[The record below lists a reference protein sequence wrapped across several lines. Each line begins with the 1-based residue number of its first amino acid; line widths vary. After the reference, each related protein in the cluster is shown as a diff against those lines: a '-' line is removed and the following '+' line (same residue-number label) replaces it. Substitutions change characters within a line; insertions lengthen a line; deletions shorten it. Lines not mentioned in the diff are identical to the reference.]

1 MKRVL
6 FYCQNLLGMGHLVR
20 TTELMRE
27 LVKTFEVCLIEGG
40 QKVAGFEMLPKVEV
54 VQLPTIQVEVFDSL
68 QVGKELQVIGSTLTL
83 AEVKEFR
90 QQKLIEVF
98 DRFQP
103 DVLITEGYPFSK
115 NKALAFEMVPLLEH
129 VRNSNRFPKGDAA
142 RTIQVI
148 CSLRDI
154 IMVKEFADRDA
165 EEKRRC
171 EFVNQ
176 YYDAILLHSDPAI
189 HRLEDNIA
197 NAGYLTC
204 PVYYTGYVVQS
215 EPDRVEFDPA
225 DLALLNDPTPK
236 IVVSIGGGKLGHD
249 LLERIVQAA
258 PLIEQETIH
267 RIVIFAGPLMDEPK
281 YRQLVKL
288 AQGKMNVS
296 LCRFTPS
303 LIAYL
308 DRADLSIS
316 LGGYNTTMNILKT
329 GVKSMIYPSDKDREQ
344 AIRAEKL
351 EQLGLLKIIDK
362 SELDP
367 EVLAR
372 SIVDYLAEESTL
384 NLEYALQLD
393 GAQKASMI
401 LQGLLKP
408 NSTLVTPTIK
418 IVASVAKSAY
428 AD

>member
-1 MKRVL
+1 MKKIL

-40 QKVAGFEMLPKVEV
+40 QKVAGFEMLPEVEV
-54 VQLPTIQVEVFDSL
+54 IQLPTIQVEVFDSL
-68 QVGKELQVIGSTLTL
+68 QVGRQLQVIGSSMSLE
-83 AEVKEFR
+83 EVKEFR

-129 VRNSNRFPKGDAA
+129 VRKSDRP
-142 RTIQVI
+142 TQII

-154 IMVKEFADRDA
+154 IMVKEFADRAA

-171 EFVNQ
+171 EFVDR
-176 YYDAILLHSDPAI
+176 YYDAILLHSDPTI
-189 HRLEDNIA
+189 HRLEDNIS
-197 NAGYLTC
+197 NADSLTC

-215 EPDRVEFDPA
+215 EPDKILLDPA

-236 IVVSIGGGKLGHD
+236 IVVSVGGGKLGHD
-249 LLERIVQAA
+249 LLESIIQAA
-258 PLIEQETIH
+258 PLIQQKTSH
-267 RIVIFAGPLMDEPK
+267 QIVIFAGPLMDESK
-281 YRQLVKL
+281 YLQLVEL
-288 AQGKMNVS
+288 AQGKTNVS
-296 LCRFTPS
+296 LRRFTPS

-329 GVKSMIYPSDKDREQ
+329 GVKSIIYPSDKDREQ

-351 EQLGLLKIIDK
+351 EQLGLLKILDK
-362 SELDP
+362 SELEP
-367 EVLAR
+367 ELLAR
-372 SIVDYLAEESTL
+372 SIVDYLTEESTL
-384 NLEYALQLD
+384 DLENSLRLD
-393 GAQKASMI
+393 GAKQASVI
-401 LQGLLKP
+401 LQNLLEP
-408 NSTLVTPTIK
+408 NLI
-418 IVASVAKSAY
+418 AA
-428 AD
+428 

>member
-1 MKRVL
+1 MKKIL

-40 QKVAGFEMLPKVEV
+40 QKVDGFEMLPAVEV

-68 QVGKELQVIGSTLTL
+68 QVGKELQVIGSNMSLV
-83 AEVKEFR
+83 EVKEYR
-90 QQKLIEVF
+90 KQKLIEVF

-129 VRNSNRFPKGDAA
+129 VKKSD
-142 RTIQVI
+142 RTTQVI

-171 EFVNQ
+171 EFVDR

-189 HRLEDNIA
+189 HRLEDNIS
-197 NAGYLTC
+197 NADSLTC

-215 EPDRVEFDPA
+215 EPDQVEFDPA

-236 IVVSIGGGKLGHD
+236 IVVSVGGGKLGHD
-249 LLERIVQAA
+249 LLESIIQAA
-258 PLIEQETIH
+258 PLLQQQIYHQI
-267 RIVIFAGPLMDEPK
+267 IIFAGPLMDAAK
-281 YRQLVKL
+281 YRDLEKL
-288 AQGKMNVS
+288 AKGKTNIS
-296 LCRFTPS
+296 LRRFTPS

-329 GVKSMIYPSDKDREQ
+329 GVRSMIYPSDKDREQ

-351 EQLGLLKIIDK
+351 EKLGLLKMIDR
-362 SELDP
+362 SQLEP
-367 EVLAR
+367 EPLAR
-372 SIVDYLAEESTL
+372 SIVDYLAGNETIDFE
-384 NLEYALQLD
+384 NLIQLD
-393 GAQKASMI
+393 GAKKASVI
-401 LQGLLKP
+401 LQRLLKP
-408 NSTLVTPTIK
+408 NLI
-418 IVASVAKSAY
+418 AA
-428 AD
+428 

>member
-1 MKRVL
+1 MKKIL

-40 QKVAGFEMLPKVEV
+40 QKVDGFEMLPEVEV

-68 QVGKELQVIGSTLTL
+68 QVGRQLQVVGSTMSLE
-83 AEVKEFR
+83 EVKEFR
-90 QQKLIEVF
+90 KQKLIEVF

-129 VRNSNRFPKGDAA
+129 VRKSDRS
-142 RTIQVI
+142 TQVI

-154 IMVKEFADRDA
+154 IMVKEFADRAA

-189 HRLEDNIA
+189 HRLEDNIS
-197 NAGYLTC
+197 NADSLTC
-204 PVYYTGYVVQS
+204 PVHYTGYVVQS
-215 EPDRVEFDPA
+215 EPDRILLDPA

-236 IVVSIGGGKLGHD
+236 IVVSVGGGKLGHD
-249 LLERIVQAA
+249 LLESVIHAA
-258 PLIEQETIH
+258 PLIQQETSH
-267 RIVIFAGPLMDEPK
+267 RIVIFAGPLMDESK
-281 YRQLVKL
+281 YQELVKL
-288 AQGKMNVS
+288 AQGKTNIS
-296 LCRFTPS
+296 LRRFTPS

-316 LGGYNTTMNILKT
+316 LGGYNTTMNVLKT
-329 GVKSMIYPSDKDREQ
+329 SVKSIIYPSDKDREQ

-351 EQLGLLKIIDK
+351 EQLGLLKILNK
-362 SELDP
+362 SELEP
-367 EVLAR
+367 ELLAK
-372 SIVDYLAEESTL
+372 IIIGYLAEESTL
-384 NLEYALQLD
+384 NLEDPLQLN
-393 GAQKASMI
+393 GAKQASAI
-401 LQGLLKP
+401 LQNLLEP
-408 NSTLVTPTIK
+408 NLI
-418 IVASVAKSAY
+418 AA
-428 AD
+428 

>member
-1 MKRVL
+1 MKKIL

-40 QKVAGFEMLPKVEV
+40 QKVAGFEMLPEVEV

-68 QVGKELQVIGSTLTL
+68 QVGRQLQVIGSTMSLE
-83 AEVKEFR
+83 EVKEFR
-90 QQKLIEVF
+90 KQKLIEVF

-129 VRNSNRFPKGDAA
+129 VRKADRPT
-142 RTIQVI
+142 RVI

-154 IMVKEFADRDA
+154 IMVKEFADRVA

-176 YYDAILLHSDPAI
+176 YYDAILLHSDPTI
-189 HRLEDNIA
+189 HRLEDNIS
-197 NAGYLTC
+197 NADSLTC
-204 PVYYTGYVVQS
+204 PVHYTGYVVQS
-215 EPDRVEFDPA
+215 EPDRVEFDLA

-236 IVVSIGGGKLGHD
+236 IIVSVGGGKLGHD
-249 LLERIVQAA
+249 LLESIIQAA
-258 PLIEQETIH
+258 PLLQQEISH
-267 RIVIFAGPLMDEPK
+267 RIVIFAGPLMDESK
-281 YRQLVKL
+281 YQELVTL
-288 AQGKMNVS
+288 VQGKTNIS
-296 LCRFTPS
+296 LRRFTPS

-329 GVKSMIYPSDKDREQ
+329 GVKSIIYPSDKDREQ

-351 EQLGLLKIIDK
+351 EQLGLLKILDK
-362 SELDP
+362 SEL
-367 EVLAR
+367 ESELL
-372 SIVDYLAEESTL
+372 SKIIIDYLAEESTL
-384 NLEYALQLD
+384 DLENSLQLN
-393 GAQKASMI
+393 GAKQASAI
-401 LQGLLKP
+401 LQNLLEP
-408 NSTLVTPTIK
+408 NLI
-418 IVASVAKSAY
+418 AA
-428 AD
+428 

>member
-1 MKRVL
+1 MKKIL

-40 QKVAGFEMLPKVEV
+40 QKVDGFEILPEVEV
-54 VQLPTIQVEVFDSL
+54 IQLPTIQVEVFDSL
-68 QVGKELQVIGSTLTL
+68 QVGKQLQVVGSTMSL
-83 AEVKEFR
+83 EDVKEFR

-129 VRNSNRFPKGDAA
+129 VRKSDRP
-142 RTIQVI
+142 TQVI

-154 IMVKEFADRDA
+154 IMVKEFADRAA

-171 EFVNQ
+171 EFVNH
-176 YYDAILLHSDPAI
+176 YYDAILLHSDPTI
-189 HRLEDNIA
+189 HRLEDNIS
-197 NAGYLTC
+197 NADSLTC
-204 PVYYTGYVVQS
+204 PVHYTGYVVQS
-215 EPDRVEFDPA
+215 EPDRILLDPA
-225 DLALLNDPTPK
+225 DLALLNDPAPK
-236 IVVSIGGGKLGHD
+236 IVVSVGGGKLGHD
-249 LLERIVQAA
+249 LLTSIIQAA

-267 RIVIFAGPLMDEPK
+267 RIVIFAGPLMDDAK
-281 YRQLVKL
+281 YQELEQL
-288 AQGKMNVS
+288 AQGKTNVS
-296 LCRFTPS
+296 LRRFTPS

-329 GVKSMIYPSDKDREQ
+329 GVRSIIYPSDKDREQ

-351 EQLGLLKIIDK
+351 EQLGLLKILDK
-362 SELDP
+362 SELEP
-367 EVLAR
+367 ELLAR
-372 SIVDYLAEESTL
+372 SIVDYLAEEQ
-384 NLEYALQLD
+384 NLDFEYLIQLD
-393 GAQKASMI
+393 GAKQASII
-401 LQGLLKP
+401 LQNLLEP
-408 NSTLVTPTIK
+408 NLI
-418 IVASVAKSAY
+418 AA
-428 AD
+428 

>member
-1 MKRVL
+1 MKKIL

-40 QKVAGFEMLPKVEV
+40 QQVDGFEMLPAVEV

-68 QVGKELQVIGSTLTL
+68 QVGKELQVIGSTMSL
-83 AEVKEFR
+83 AEVKEYR

-129 VRNSNRFPKGDAA
+129 VRKSD
-142 RTIQVI
+142 RTTQII

-171 EFVNQ
+171 EFVDR

-189 HRLEDNIA
+189 HRLEDNIS
-197 NAGYLTC
+197 NADSLTC
-204 PVYYTGYVVQS
+204 PIYYTGYVVQS
-215 EPDRVEFDPA
+215 EPDQVEFDPA

-236 IVVSIGGGKLGHD
+236 IVVSVGGGKLGHD
-249 LLERIVQAA
+249 LLESIIQAA
-258 PLIEQETIH
+258 PLLQQQIYHQI
-267 RIVIFAGPLMDEPK
+267 IIFAGPLMDAAK
-281 YRQLVKL
+281 YRDLEKL
-288 AQGKMNVS
+288 AKGKTNIS
-296 LCRFTPS
+296 LRRFTPS

-329 GVKSMIYPSDKDREQ
+329 GVRSMIYPSDKDREQ

-351 EQLGLLKIIDK
+351 EKLGLLKMIDR
-362 SELDP
+362 SQLEP
-367 EVLAR
+367 EPLAR
-372 SIVDYLAEESTL
+372 SIVDYLAGNETMDFE
-384 NLEYALQLD
+384 NLIQLD
-393 GAQKASMI
+393 GAKKASVI
-401 LQGLLKP
+401 LQRLLKP
-408 NSTLVTPTIK
+408 NLI
-418 IVASVAKSAY
+418 AA
-428 AD
+428 

>member
-1 MKRVL
+1 MKKIL

-40 QKVAGFEMLPKVEV
+40 QKVDGFEILPEVEV
-54 VQLPTIQVEVFDSL
+54 IQLPTIQVEVFDSL
-68 QVGKELQVIGSTLTL
+68 QVGKQLQVVGSTMSLE
-83 AEVKEFR
+83 EVKEFR

-129 VRNSNRFPKGDAA
+129 VRKSDRP
-142 RTIQVI
+142 TQVI

-154 IMVKEFADRDA
+154 IMVKEFADRAA

-171 EFVNQ
+171 EFVNH
-176 YYDAILLHSDPAI
+176 YYDAILLHSDPTI
-189 HRLEDNIA
+189 HRLEDNIS
-197 NAGYLTC
+197 NADSLTC
-204 PVYYTGYVVQS
+204 PVHYTGYVVQS
-215 EPDRVEFDPA
+215 EPDRILLDPA
-225 DLALLNDPTPK
+225 DLALLNDPAPK
-236 IVVSIGGGKLGHD
+236 IVVSVGGGKLGHD
-249 LLERIVQAA
+249 LLTSIIQAA

-267 RIVIFAGPLMDEPK
+267 RIVIFAGPLMDDAK
-281 YRQLVKL
+281 YQELEQL
-288 AQGKMNVS
+288 AQGKTNVS
-296 LCRFTPS
+296 LRRFTPS

-329 GVKSMIYPSDKDREQ
+329 GVRSIIYPSDKDREQ

-351 EQLGLLKIIDK
+351 EQLGLLKILDK
-362 SELDP
+362 SELEP
-367 EVLAR
+367 ELLAR
-372 SIVDYLAEESTL
+372 SIVDYLAEEQ
-384 NLEYALQLD
+384 NLDFEYLIQLD
-393 GAQKASMI
+393 GAKQASII
-401 LQGLLKP
+401 LQNLLEP
-408 NSTLVTPTIK
+408 NLI
-418 IVASVAKSAY
+418 AA
-428 AD
+428 

>member
-1 MKRVL
+1 MKKIL

-40 QKVAGFEMLPKVEV
+40 QKVAGFEMLPEVEV
-54 VQLPTIQVEVFDSL
+54 IQLPTIQVEVFDSL
-68 QVGKELQVIGSTLTL
+68 QVGKQLQVIGSTMSLE
-83 AEVKEFR
+83 EVKEFR

-129 VRNSNRFPKGDAA
+129 VRKSDRA
-142 RTIQVI
+142 TQVI

-154 IMVKEFADRDA
+154 IMVKEFADRAA

-176 YYDAILLHSDPAI
+176 YYDAILLHSDPTI
-189 HRLEDNIA
+189 HRLEDNIS
-197 NAGYLTC
+197 NAGSLTC
-204 PVYYTGYVVQS
+204 PVHYTGYVVQS
-215 EPDRVEFDPA
+215 EPERVEFDLT

-236 IVVSIGGGKLGHD
+236 IVVSVGGGKLGHD
-249 LLERIVQAA
+249 LLESIIHAA
-258 PLIEQETIH
+258 PLIQQETNH
-267 RIVIFAGPLMDEPK
+267 RIVIFAGPLMDESK
-281 YRQLVKL
+281 YQELVKL
-288 AQGKMNVS
+288 AQGKTNIN
-296 LCRFTPS
+296 LRRFTPS

-316 LGGYNTTMNILKT
+316 LGGYNTTMNVLKT
-329 GVKSMIYPSDKDREQ
+329 SVKSIIYPSDKDREQ

-351 EQLGLLKIIDK
+351 EQLGLLKILDK
-362 SELDP
+362 SELEP
-367 EVLAR
+367 ELLAKT
-372 SIVDYLAEESTL
+372 IVDYLTEESTL
-384 NLEYALQLD
+384 DLENPLQLN
-393 GAQKASMI
+393 GAKQASAI
-401 LQGLLKP
+401 LQNLLEP
-408 NSTLVTPTIK
+408 NLI
-418 IVASVAKSAY
+418 AA
-428 AD
+428 

>member
-1 MKRVL
+1 MKKIL

-20 TTELMRE
+20 TRELMRE

-40 QKVAGFEMLPKVEV
+40 QKVDGFAMLPEVEV

-68 QVGKELQVIGSTLTL
+68 QVGKQLQVVGSIMSLE
-83 AEVKEFR
+83 AVKKFR
-90 QQKLIEVF
+90 QQQLIEVF

-129 VRNSNRFPKGDAA
+129 VRKSDRS
-142 RTIQVI
+142 TQVI

-154 IMVKEFADRDA
+154 IMVKEFADREA

-171 EFVNQ
+171 EFVNH
-176 YYDAILLHSDPAI
+176 YYDAVLLHSDPSV
-189 HRLEDNIA
+189 HRLEDNIS
-197 NAGYLTC
+197 NTDSLTC

-215 EPDRVEFDPA
+215 EPNRVEFDAA
-225 DLALLNDPTPK
+225 DLALLNDATPK
-236 IVVSIGGGKLGHD
+236 IVVSVGGGKLGHD
-249 LLERIVQAA
+249 LLESIIQAA

-267 RIVIFAGPLMDEPK
+267 RIVIFAGPLMGEAK
-281 YRQLVKL
+281 YQQLVKL
-288 AQGKMNVS
+288 AQGKTNVS
-296 LCRFTPS
+296 LRRFTPS

-329 GVKSMIYPSDKDREQ
+329 GVRSMIYPSDKDREQ

-351 EQLGLLKIIDK
+351 EQLGLLKILDK
-362 SELDP
+362 SELQP
-367 EVLAR
+367 ELLAR
-372 SIVDYLAEESTL
+372 SIVDYLAEELTL
-384 NLEYALQLD
+384 NLENHLQLD
-393 GAQKASMI
+393 GAKQASIVLQK
-401 LQGLLKP
+401 LLKFHTKP
-408 NSTLVTPTIK
+408 VTPTIK
-418 IVASVAKSAY
+418 IVAGSAKSAF

>member
-1 MKRVL
+1 MKKIL

-40 QKVAGFEMLPKVEV
+40 QKVAGFEMLPEVEV
-54 VQLPTIQVEVFDSL
+54 IQLPTIQVEVFDSL
-68 QVGKELQVIGSTLTL
+68 QVGKQLQVVGSTMSLE
-83 AEVKEFR
+83 EVKEFR

-129 VRNSNRFPKGDAA
+129 VRKSD
-142 RTIQVI
+142 RTTQAI

-189 HRLEDNIA
+189 HRLEDNIST
-197 NAGYLTC
+197 AGSLTC

-215 EPDRVEFDPA
+215 EPDRVEFDLT
-225 DLALLNDPTPK
+225 DSELLKDPIPK
-236 IVVSIGGGKLGHD
+236 IVVSVGGGKLGHD
-249 LLERIVQAA
+249 LLESIIQAA
-258 PLIEQETIH
+258 PLIHQQIYH
-267 RIVIFAGPLMDEPK
+267 QIVIFAGPLMDEAK
-281 YRQLVKL
+281 YRQLEKL
-288 AQGKMNVS
+288 AQGKTNVN
-296 LCRFTPS
+296 LRRFTPS

-351 EQLGLLKIIDK
+351 ERLGLLKILDK

-367 EVLAR
+367 ELLAR
-372 SIVDYLAEESTL
+372 SIVNYLADDATL
-384 NLEYALQLD
+384 NFEHLIQLD
-393 GAQKASMI
+393 GAEKASII
-401 LQGLLKP
+401 LQNLLEFNAK
-408 NSTLVTPTIK
+408 SVTPTIE
-418 IVASVAKSAY
+418 IVASGAKSPY

>member
-1 MKRVL
+1 MKKIL

-27 LVKTFEVCLIEGG
+27 LVKIFEVCLIEGG
-40 QKVAGFEMLPKVEV
+40 QKVDGFEMIPEVEV

-68 QVGKELQVIGSTLTL
+68 QVGKQLHVVGSTMSLE
-83 AEVKEFR
+83 EVKEFR

-129 VRNSNRFPKGDAA
+129 VRKSSQFPLGDAA
-142 RTIQVI
+142 RTTQVI

-154 IMVKEFADRDA
+154 IMVKEFADRDT

-189 HRLEDNIA
+189 HRLEDNIS
-197 NAGYLTC
+197 NAGSLTC

-215 EPDRVEFDPA
+215 EPDRVEFDAA
-225 DLALLNDPTPK
+225 DLALLKDPTPK
-236 IVVSIGGGKLGHD
+236 IVVSVGGGKLGHD
-249 LLERIVQAA
+249 LLESIIQAA
-258 PLIEQETIH
+258 PLIQQKANH
-267 RIVIFAGPLMDEPK
+267 RIVIFAGPLMDESK
-281 YRQLVKL
+281 YQELVKL
-288 AQGKMNVS
+288 AQGKTNVS
-296 LCRFTPS
+296 LRRFTPS

-329 GVKSMIYPSDKDREQ
+329 GVRSMIYPSDKDREQ

-351 EQLGLLKIIDK
+351 AQLGLLKILEK
-362 SELDP
+362 SELKP
-367 EVLAR
+367 ELLAR
-372 SIVDYLAEESTL
+372 LIVDYLADESTL
-384 NLEYALQLD
+384 NLEDSLQLD
-393 GAQKASMI
+393 GAKQASMI
-401 LQGLLKP
+401 LQNLLKS
-408 NSTLVTPTIK
+408 NLI
-418 IVASVAKSAY
+418 AA
-428 AD
+428 

>member
-1 MKRVL
+1 MKKIL

-40 QKVAGFEMLPKVEV
+40 QKVDGFEMLPEVEV

-68 QVGKELQVIGSTLTL
+68 QVGKQLQVVGSTMSL
-83 AEVKEFR
+83 AEVKEYR
-90 QQKLIEVF
+90 KEKLIEVF
-98 DRFQP
+98 DRFKP

-129 VRNSNRFPKGDAA
+129 IKKSA
-142 RTIQVI
+142 RSTKVI

-165 EEKRRC
+165 EERRRC

-189 HRLEDNIA
+189 HRLEDNISTA
-197 NAGYLTC
+197 EYLSC

-225 DLALLNDPTPK
+225 DLALLNDPIPK
-236 IVVSIGGGKLGHD
+236 IVVSVGGGKLGHD
-249 LLERIVQAA
+249 LLENIIQAA
-258 PLIEQETIH
+258 PLLQQQISRQ
-267 RIVIFAGPLMDEPK
+267 IVIFAGPLMDESK
-281 YRQLVKL
+281 YQELEKL
-288 AQGKMNVS
+288 AQGKTNVS
-296 LCRFTPS
+296 LRRFTPS
-303 LIAYL
+303 LITYL
-308 DRADLSIS
+308 DRAELSIS

-329 GVKSMIYPSDKDREQ
+329 GVRSMIYPSDKDREQ

-351 EQLGLLKIIDK
+351 EKLGLLKI
-362 SELDP
+362 LDRSQLEP

-372 SIVDYLAEESTL
+372 SIVDYLNEESTL
-384 NLEYALQLD
+384 NLEDPLQLD
-393 GAQKASMI
+393 GAEQASII
-401 LQGLLKP
+401 LQGLLK
-408 NSTLVTPTIK
+408 SHAKLVSSVLITPTIE
-418 IVASVAKSAY
+418 IVASVAKSAF

>member
-1 MKRVL
+1 MKKIL

-40 QKVAGFEMLPKVEV
+40 QKVDGFEMLPEVEV

-68 QVGKELQVIGSTLTL
+68 QVGKQLQVVGSTMSLE
-83 AEVKEFR
+83 EVKEFR

-98 DRFQP
+98 DRFKP

-129 VRNSNRFPKGDAA
+129 IKKSA
-142 RTIQVI
+142 RTTNVI

-165 EEKRRC
+165 EERRRC

-176 YYDAILLHSDPAI
+176 YYDAILFHSDPSI
-189 HRLEDNIA
+189 HRLEDNIFTA
-197 NAGYLTC
+197 DTLTC

-215 EPDRVEFDPA
+215 EPDRIQFDPA
-225 DLALLNDPTPK
+225 DLALLSDPIPK
-236 IVVSIGGGKLGHD
+236 IVVSVGGGKLGHD
-249 LLERIVQAA
+249 LLESIIQAA
-258 PLIEQETIH
+258 PLLQQQISH
-267 RIVIFAGPLMDEPK
+267 RIVIFAGPLMDEAK
-281 YRQLVKL
+281 YQELEKL
-288 AQGKMNVS
+288 AQGKTNLS
-296 LCRFTPS
+296 LRRFTPS

-329 GVKSMIYPSDKDREQ
+329 GVRSMIYPSDKDREQ

-351 EQLGLLKIIDK
+351 EKLGLLKILDR
-362 SELDP
+362 SELEP
-367 EVLAR
+367 ELLAR
-372 SIVDYLAEESTL
+372 SIVDYLDDERTL
-384 NLEYALQLD
+384 DFEHLIQLD
-393 GAQKASMI
+393 GAEKASII
-401 LQGLLKP
+401 LQELLESKK
-408 NSTLVTPTIK
+408 NSEQSNCY
-418 IVASVAKSAY
+418 VAST
-428 AD
+428 

>member
-1 MKRVL
+1 MKKIL

-40 QKVAGFEMLPKVEV
+40 QKVAGFEMLPEVKVI
-54 VQLPTIQVEVFDSL
+54 QLPTIQVEVFGSL
-68 QVGKELQVIGSTLTL
+68 QVGKQLQVVGSTMSLE
-83 AEVKEFR
+83 EVKEYR
-90 QQKLIEVF
+90 KEKLIEVF

-129 VRNSNRFPKGDAA
+129 IKQSD
-142 RTIQVI
+142 RTTQVI

-154 IMVKEFADRDA
+154 IMVKEFADRAA

-176 YYDAILLHSDPAI
+176 YYDAVLLHSDPAI
-189 HRLEDNIA
+189 HRLEDNISNA
-197 NAGYLTC
+197 NTLIC

-215 EPDRVEFDPA
+215 EPDRVEFDFA
-225 DLALLNDPTPK
+225 DLALLNDRTPK
-236 IVVSIGGGKLGHD
+236 IVVSVGGGKLGHD
-249 LLERIVQAA
+249 LLESIIQAA
-258 PLIEQETIH
+258 PLLQQETIH
-267 RIVIFAGPLMDEPK
+267 QIVIFAGPLMDEGK
-281 YRQLVKL
+281 YQELEKL
-288 AQGKMNVS
+288 AKGQINIS
-296 LCRFTPS
+296 LRRFTPS

-351 EQLGLLKIIDK
+351 QELGLLRILDR
-362 SELDP
+362 SELLP
-367 EVLAR
+367 ELLAR
-372 SIVDYLAEESTL
+372 SIVDYLADGETL
-384 NLEYALQLD
+384 DFEHLIQLD
-393 GAQKASMI
+393 GAEKAGII
-401 LQGLLKP
+401 LHRLLEP
-408 NSTLVTPTIK
+408 NLI
-418 IVASVAKSAY
+418 AA
-428 AD
+428 

>member
-1 MKRVL
+1 MKKIL

-40 QKVAGFEMLPKVEV
+40 QKVDGFEMLPEVEV

-68 QVGKELQVIGSTLTL
+68 QVGKQLQVVGSTMSLE
-83 AEVKEFR
+83 EVKEYR
-90 QQKLIEVF
+90 QEKLIEVF

-129 VRNSNRFPKGDAA
+129 IKQSD
-142 RTIQVI
+142 RTTQIV

-154 IMVKEFADRDA
+154 IMVKEFADREV
-165 EEKRRC
+165 EERRRC
-171 EFVNQ
+171 EFVDR

-189 HRLEDNIA
+189 HRLEDNISTA
-197 NAGYLTC
+197 DMLAC

-215 EPDRVEFDPA
+215 EPDRVEFNLA
-225 DLALLNDPTPK
+225 DIELLNDPTPK
-236 IVVSIGGGKLGHD
+236 IVVSVGGGKLGHD
-249 LLERIVQAA
+249 LLDSIVQAA
-258 PLIEQETIH
+258 PLLQQQISHQ
-267 RIVIFAGPLMDEPK
+267 IVIFAGPLMDETK
-281 YRQLVKL
+281 YQDLEKL
-288 AQGKMNVS
+288 AAGQTNIS
-296 LCRFTPS
+296 LRRFTPS

-329 GVKSMIYPSDKDREQ
+329 GVKSIIYPSDKDREQ
-344 AIRAEKL
+344 GIRAEKL
-351 EQLGLLKIIDK
+351 QELGLLKILDK
-362 SELDP
+362 SELEP
-367 EVLAR
+367 ELLAR
-372 SIVDYLAEESTL
+372 SIVDYLNEEQTL
-384 NLEYALQLD
+384 DLEYLLQLD
-393 GAQKASMI
+393 GAKKASII
-401 LQGLLKP
+401 LQQLLESNAKSLP
-408 NSTLVTPTIK
+408 PTIE
-418 IVASVAKSAY
+418 IVASGAKSAY

>member
-1 MKRVL
+1 MKKIL

-40 QKVAGFEMLPKVEV
+40 QQVDGFEMLPAVEV

-68 QVGKELQVIGSTLTL
+68 QVGKELQVIGSTMSL
-83 AEVKEFR
+83 AEVKEYR

-115 NKALAFEMVPLLEH
+115 NKALAFEMMPLLEH
-129 VRNSNRFPKGDAA
+129 IRKSD
-142 RTIQVI
+142 RTTQVI

-165 EEKRRC
+165 EERRRC

-189 HRLEDNIA
+189 HRLEDNISA
-197 NAGYLTC
+197 ADTLTC

-215 EPDRVEFDPA
+215 EPERVEFDPS
-225 DLALLNDPTPK
+225 DLTLLNDSTPK
-236 IVVSIGGGKLGHD
+236 IVVSVGGGKLGHD
-249 LLERIVQAA
+249 LLESIIQAA
-258 PLIEQETIH
+258 PLLYQKVSH
-267 RIVIFAGPLMDEPK
+267 QIVIFAGPLMDEAK
-281 YRQLVKL
+281 YQELAKL
-288 AQGKMNVS
+288 AQGQTNIS
-296 LCRFTPS
+296 LRRFTPS
-303 LIAYL
+303 LIAYF

-329 GVKSMIYPSDKDREQ
+329 GVRSMIYPSDKDREQ

-351 EQLGLLKIIDK
+351 EKLGLLKMIDR
-362 SELDP
+362 SQLEPEL
-367 EVLAR
+367 LAR
-372 SIVDYLAEESTL
+372 SIVDYLNEESTL
-384 NLEYALQLD
+384 SLEDPLQLG
-393 GAQKASMI
+393 GAEQASII
-401 LQGLLKP
+401 LQGLLEP
-408 NSTLVTPTIK
+408 NLI
-418 IVASVAKSAY
+418 AA
-428 AD
+428 